1 MLFFSVSILIRECNL
16 QIRQIYGFYAMS
28 KDARR
33 HGSGPSKLLLGFEHC
48 REMMID
54 FQVLPHVVDAQG
66 YARLF
71 KVSTCVFVSHWCV
84 FRAVVREFSYGTT
97 PFVRFCKGQLCAP
110 VFPASEFNVAEYWAS
125 NLTLSHR
132 W

>member
-1 MLFFSVSILIRECNL
+1 
-16 QIRQIYGFYAMS
+16 MS

-71 KVSTCVFVSHWCV
+71 KVSTCVCSL
-84 FRAVVREFSYGTT
+84 VVLTAG
-97 PFVRFCKGQLCAP
+97 VRVVMVCSSCCDA
-110 VFPASEFNVAEYWAS
+110 
-125 NLTLSHR
+125 
-132 W
+132 

>member
-1 MLFFSVSILIRECNL
+1 
-16 QIRQIYGFYAMS
+16 MS

-71 KVSTCVFVSHWCV
+71 KVSACVCSFRCV
-84 FRAVVREFSYGTT
+84 YCCGACCYG
-97 PFVRFCKGQLCAP
+97 
-110 VFPASEFNVAEYWAS
+110 VFPYSVA
-125 NLTLSHR
+125 
-132 W
+132 

>member
-1 MLFFSVSILIRECNL
+1 
-16 QIRQIYGFYAMS
+16 MS

-84 FRAVVREFSYGTT
+84 LRAVVREFIGDHTFRAFLQGTIVC
-97 PFVRFCKGQLCAP
+97 PCI
-110 VFPASEFNVAEYWAS
+110 S
-125 NLTLSHR
+125 NQ
-132 W
+132 